1 VGILEWTESVGLS
14 GWAGKWEGQAIGV
27 DRKVGNMGKTCHFP
41 TFLAKLA
48 KSYKRLNF
56 QHESKNVSSSVY
68 QHALKPNYLF
78 PHFLVLS

>member
-1 VGILEWTESVGLS
+1 MLPSQS
-14 GWAGKWEGQAIGV
+14 GS
-27 DRKVGNMGKTCHFP
+27 GNMGKTCHFP

-48 KSYKRLNF
+48 KNYKRLNF

-78 PHFLVLS
+78 LHFLVLS

>member
-1 VGILEWTESVGLS
+1 MYV
-14 GWAGKWEGQAIGV
+14 
-27 DRKVGNMGKTCHFP
+27 GKTCHFP

-48 KSYKRLNF
+48 KNYKRLNF

-78 PHFLVLS
+78 QAFWYVLWSFGEKKYHNFNRKYFFMIKTPRLY